1 MSVRFLALALLLA
14 GLGAP
19 VLAGPDEE
27 AVLPGGPVETVEVR
41 AAAPPEEQEE
51 AFATRIEG
59 DEARERAVDL
69 GDLLRRVP
77 GARVRTYGGPW
88 QFATVSLRGS
98 TGEQVTVLLDGI
110 PQNRALGG
118 PVDLSAI
125 PATDVAEITVWRGFP
140 PASAGLSGM
149 GGLLDVRTR
158 VPDRPGG
165 RADLVVGSLGSRR
178 LSGAATTVLSRRWSL
193 RAGFEARRTDGD
205 FEYLDTGGTLL
216 TTEDDRVRR
225 RENDDVRARDL
236 FAHAVGRDVLG
247 GTLSVELRRGDR
259 DRGIPGPEGTR
270 ARDARFEEGDWLAA
284 ASFTRPLGKGARLDV
299 LLDGFARRQHVR
311 DLLGELPRPAT
322 DQVTRFRGGGLAAIA
337 RFPAGRRHRW
347 LARADLRRE
356 RAQVLYA
363 LLEVADWCCPRR
375 PLFSLVVE
383 DTYRRGRWTVSP
395 AVRWESRRDDFLPGG
410 EGTLPPPAPDV
421 RDRRRTSRLSLGF
434 DAGRGLRLRA
444 SAGRFHRAP
453 GLLELFGDRGSVA
466 GNPRL
471 RPERGRQLEA
481 GLSWER
487 PAGKAPASGARL
499 LRGELVLFENR
510 ARDLVL
516 LVPNSQGT
524 VLAENVGAARIRGV
538 EASLEALL
546 APGILVAA
554 SGAWQDPEDRSGG
567 FADGKDLPGRPRTT
581 GWLRLS
587 RERGP
592 WTLAWEVTYVGPNW
606 ADQLNTSLRRVPSR
620 TWHDLRVERRL
631 AGGLSAGLEVRNLF
645 DRRTMD
651 VYRFPLPGRMV
662 FVHVGWEWNR

>member
-1 MSVRFLALALLLA
+1 MRLPAGVLLLA
-14 GLGAP
+14 GLAVPG
-19 VLAGPDEE
+19 LAGPGEE
-27 AVLPGGPVETVEVR
+27 PSVSGGPVETVEVR
-41 AAAPPEEQEE
+41 AAAPPEEHEE
-51 AFATRIEG
+51 AFATRVEA

-77 GARVRTYGGPW
+77 GVRVRAYGGPW
-88 QFATVSLRGS
+88 QFATVSFRGS

-125 PATDVAEITVWRGFP
+125 PATDVAEITAWRGFP
-140 PASAGLSGM
+140 PASAGLAGM
-149 GGLLDVRTR
+149 GGLVDVRTR
-158 VPDRPGG
+158 APERPGA
-165 RADLVVGSLGSRR
+165 RADLVLGGLGSRR
-178 LSGAATTVLSRRWSL
+178 ASGAVTTRLATRWSL

-216 TTEDDRVRR
+216 TTADDRLRR

-236 FAHAVGRDVLG
+236 FAHVVGRELLG
-247 GTLSVELRRGDR
+247 GTLSLELRRGDR

-270 ARDARFEEGDWLAA
+270 ARHARFEEGNWLAA
-284 ASFTRPLGKGARLDV
+284 ASFSRPLGDGGRVD
-299 LLDGFARRQHVR
+299 LLVDGFARRQHVR

-322 DQVTRFRGGGLAAIA
+322 DQVTRFRGGGIAVIA
-337 RFPAGRRHRW
+337 RLPRRGSHRW
-347 LARADLRRE
+347 LARVDLRRE
-356 RAQVLYA
+356 RARVRDD
-363 LLEVADWCCPRR
+363 LLAVPDRGGASRR
-375 PLFSLVVE
+375 LVSLVVE
-383 DTYRRGRWTVSP
+383 DTFRRGRWTVSP

-421 RDRRRTSRLSLGF
+421 RDRRRTSRVSLGY

-481 GLSWER
+481 GLSWRR
-487 PAGKAPASGARL
+487 PPGPPDAAVPRP
-499 LRGELVLFENR
+499 LRAELVVFENR
-510 ARDLVL
+510 SRDLVL

-524 VLAENVGAARIRGV
+524 VLARNVGAARVRGV
-538 EASLEALL
+538 EVSLEALL
-546 APGILVAA
+546 FPGLFVTA
-554 SGAWQDPEDRSGG
+554 SGTWQDPEDRSGG

-581 GWLRLS
+581 GWLRVS

-592 WTLAWEVTYVGPNW
+592 WTVTWEVTYVGPNW
-606 ADQLNTSLRRVPSR
+606 ADQLNTPLRRVPSR
-620 TWHDLRVERRL
+620 TWHDVRVSRRFR
-631 AGGLSAGLEVRNLF
+631 GGLEAGIEIRNVF

-662 FVHVGWEWNR
+662 FVHVGWEWDR